1 MSDRPSPAPGAPGGL
16 TSALRNVAG
25 TLNEILRIR
34 GALFAVELGEEVE
47 RRKRLLILA
56 ALAFAFFHTALL
68 LFTLFIAV
76 VFWDTHRIAATGAM
90 AALYLGFGAAAIM
103 RFRLESAASPP
114 AFAASLGELDR
125 DLSGLRAPG

>member
-1 MSDRPSPAPGAPGGL
+1 MSDRPSPVPGAPGGL
-16 TSALRNVAG
+16 SAALRNVAG

-47 RRKRLLILA
+47 RRKRLLVLA

-103 RFRLESAASPP
+103 RFRRESAASPP